1 VFFKFLEIRL
11 KAWFLGRRK
20 DDPMHNL
27 HKVKNIL
34 IITISSYVLAA
45 LIGCSSVSS
54 VKSEPVLSPPGTTTT
69 VILVRHA
76 ERAKEHGDSALT
88 PLGRQRAKA
97 LVAAIG
103 DKEIAA
109 IYSPDRGRNRETVQP
124 LATHL
129 GVTITLI
136 PEARLSNTRKFAD
149 EFVQEVLSKHAGG
162 VVVWVGNKS
171 PVGLWGGNL
180 KEIYRRFGGPGDPPG
195 QYDDLFIITVPDQG
209 AVRVKKNTYGKS
221 AGRFDQ

>member
-1 VFFKFLEIRL
+1 MPAFNKFNNYKFISTIGAFFFLSV
-11 KAWFLGRRK
+11 LGCASA
-20 DDPMHNL
+20 PS
-27 HKVKNIL
+27 
-34 IITISSYVLAA
+34 T
-45 LIGCSSVSS
+45 
-54 VKSEPVLSPPGTTTT
+54 KSDSVLSPPGTTTT

-76 ERAKEHGDSALT
+76 ERAKEIGESALT
-88 PLGRQRAKA
+88 AAGRQRAQD

-103 DKEIAA
+103 DQKITA

-129 GVTITLI
+129 GMSITLI
-136 PEARLSNTRKFAD
+136 PEARLTNTRRFAN
-149 EFVQEVLSKHAGG
+149 EFVQEVLSKQAGG

-180 KEIYRRFGGPGDPPG
+180 KEIYLRLGGTGDPPAK
-195 QYDDLFIITVPDQG
+195 YADLFIITVPDQG
-209 AVRVKKNTYGKS
+209 AVQVKKTTYGKS

>member
-1 VFFKFLEIRL
+1 MINFHNVNISKLVF
-11 KAWFLGRRK
+11 A
-20 DDPMHNL
+20 
-27 HKVKNIL
+27 
-34 IITISSYVLAA
+34 ISAFMLTVLS
-45 LIGCSSVSS
+45 GCASAPSAKPGS
-54 VKSEPVLSPPGTTTT
+54 VLSPPGTTTT

-76 ERAKEHGDSALT
+76 ERAKEPGESALT
-88 PLGRQRAKA
+88 PAGRQRAQD

-103 DKEIAA
+103 DREITA

-136 PEARLSNTRKFAD
+136 PEARLSSTRRFAD

-162 VVVWVGNKS
+162 MVVWVGNKS
-171 PVGLWGGNL
+171 PVGIWGGNL
-180 KEIYRRFGGPGDPPG
+180 KEIYQRLGGTGDAPGK
-195 QYDDLFIITVPDQG
+195 YDDLFIITIPDQG
-209 AVRVKKNTYGKS
+209 SVQVQKTTYGQS

>member
-1 VFFKFLEIRL
+1 MNNI
-11 KAWFLGRRK
+11 
-20 DDPMHNL
+20 N
-27 HKVKNIL
+27 KVNKNIL
-34 IITISSYVLAA
+34 VFAFSAYMLTVLS
-45 LIGCSSVSS
+45 GCSSAPS
-54 VKSEPVLSPPGTTTT
+54 VKPDSVLSPPGTTTT

-76 ERAKEHGDSALT
+76 ERAKEQGDSALT
-88 PLGRQRAKA
+88 PAGRQRAQDLAAA
-97 LVAAIG
+97 LG
-103 DKEIAA
+103 DTEITA

-136 PEARLSNTRKFAD
+136 PEARLSDTRRFAD

-171 PVGLWGGNL
+171 PVGIWGGNL
-180 KEIYRRFGGPGDPPG
+180 KEIYRRFGGTGDPPG

-209 AVRVKKNTYGKS
+209 AVRVKKTTYGKS